1 MVQILFPASFN
12 IYSLQRFYSL
22 QHFRTFPSCG
32 VRSILFPA
40 HSPWHFF
47 PGYITTPDG
56 GLFNALTENPAEK
69 EQRESERVSV
79 IPSALRKGYI
89 LIHNKGDSTIRQ
101 LSLAQPPQGETACF
115 TESET

>member
-1 MVQILFPASFN
+1 M
-12 IYSLQRFYSL
+12 SLQR
-22 QHFRTFPSCG
+22 
-32 VRSILFPA
+32 
-40 HSPWHFF
+40 
-47 PGYITTPDG
+47 GYVTTPDG
-56 GLFNALTENPAEK
+56 GLFNALTELSLRAQLRRK
-69 EQRESERVSV
+69 RRESERVSV